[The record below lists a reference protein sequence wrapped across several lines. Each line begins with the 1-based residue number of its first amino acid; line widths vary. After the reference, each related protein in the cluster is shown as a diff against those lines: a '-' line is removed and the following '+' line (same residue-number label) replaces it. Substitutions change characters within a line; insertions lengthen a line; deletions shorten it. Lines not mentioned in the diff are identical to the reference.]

1 MKPKIELSKEE
12 VLATIARTRSNKQA
26 ARYLGISYT
35 TWKREASKYQ
45 NLETG
50 KTLFTEHI
58 NPSGL
63 GIPKRF
69 RGDKEVTDIKLLF
82 TGEID
87 HRDFTPEKLREL
99 LIFHG
104 HALEECDNCGYNE
117 KRDSDKKIPLL
128 LNYKNGDKKKFTKRN
143 VHLLCHNCMFLIGSD
158 TLTEKE
164 LDQIEGILPMDEQLK
179 KTRYEISDINK
190 DAISDLEDNIYLGNE
205 SEDDDDFSD
214 IIARKI

>member
-26 ARYLGISYT
+26 ARYLGVSYT

-50 KTLFTEHI
+50 VSLFTEHI

-63 GIPKRF
+63 GIPKTF
-69 RGDKEVTDIKLLF
+69 KSEKDVTNIKHLF
-82 TGEID
+82 TGDID
-87 HRDFTPEKLREL
+87 HRDFTPEKLREI

-104 HALEECDNCGYNE
+104 HALEECDNCGFKE
-117 KRDSDKKIPLL
+117 RRESDKKIPLL

-143 VHLLCHNCMFLIGSD
+143 VHLLCHNCMFLVGSD
-158 TLTEKE
+158 ELTQKE
-164 LDQIEGILPMDEQLK
+164 LDKIEGILPMDEKLK
-179 KTRYEISDINK
+179 KERFEIS
-190 DAISDLEDNIYLGNE
+190 EDTKEALSELDSNIYLRDNQ
-205 SEDDDDFSD
+205 DDEDDFSD
-214 IIARKI
+214 IIARKV

>member
-26 ARYLGISYT
+26 ARYLGVSYT

-50 KTLFTEHI
+50 VSLFTEHI

-63 GIPKRF
+63 GIPKTF
-69 RGDKEVTDIKLLF
+69 KSEKDVTNIKHLF
-82 TGEID
+82 TGQVD
-87 HRDFTPEKLREL
+87 HRDFTPEKLREI

-104 HALEECDNCGYNE
+104 HALEECDNCGFKE
-117 KRDSDKKIPLL
+117 RRESDKKIPLL

-143 VHLLCHNCMFLIGSD
+143 VHLLCHNCMFLVGSD
-158 TLTEKE
+158 ELTQKE
-164 LDQIEGILPMDEQLK
+164 LDKIEGILPMDEKLK
-179 KTRYEISDINK
+179 KERFEIS
-190 DAISDLEDNIYLGNE
+190 EDTKEALSELDSNIYLRDNQ
-205 SEDDDDFSD
+205 DDEDDFSD
-214 IIARKI
+214 IIARKV

>member
-12 VLATIARTRSNKQA
+12 VLATMARTRSNKQA
-26 ARYLGISYT
+26 CRYLGISYT

-50 KTLFTEHI
+50 NTLFTEHI

-69 RGDKEVTDIKLLF
+69 RGDKEVTDIKHLF

-99 LIFHG
+99 LIYHG
-104 HALEECDNCGYNE
+104 HALEECDNCGYKE
-117 KRDSDKKIPLL
+117 RRDSDNKIPLL
-128 LNYKNGDKKKFTKRN
+128 INYKNGNKKKFTKRN

-158 TLTEKE
+158 DLTQNEI
-164 LDQIEGILPMDEQLK
+164 DQIEGILPMDEKLK
-179 KTRYEISDINK
+179 KERYELSDENK
-190 DAISDLEDNIYLGNE
+190 KAISKLEEDIYLGNDE
-205 SEDDDDFSD
+205 EDDDDFSD